1 MAGILLGGSQRPG
14 AAAPVRTTTGA
25 APGSSSS
32 APPAPVAGYVR
43 RPAGRILVQ
52 DAVEAVGT
60 GRVGEGRLA
69 HAGAAPRSARGVAAA
84 AAGSSFRRQGPA
96 RSSGA
101 GTGRAEPLG
110 VRRPLGRHAT
120 GALHGARRVESTP
133 CRELGGA
140 RYNVSCAE
148 CIQQADGWAKEQHTP
163 DRLEKRHSRLA
174 TYDQLLRVA
183 VSWLHVA
190 TTAAAWG

>member
-120 GALHGARRVESTP
+120 GALSLHTV
-133 CRELGGA
+133 
-140 RYNVSCAE
+140 
-148 CIQQADGWAKEQHTP
+148 HTP
-163 DRLEKRHSRLA
+163 PWSRA
-174 TYDQLLRVA
+174 RG
-183 VSWLHVA
+183 HVA
-190 TTAAAWG
+190 AYLVLPCANVNAKREAQ